1 MKEILKYVLLI
12 DDDHA
17 TNFIH
22 RKIIE
27 KSQITK
33 HIEVVLNGEEALNY
47 IDKTSDFFESP
58 AIIFLDINMPVMDG
72 WEFLDSYENL
82 KVSQKDKTMIVMMST
97 SFNPD
102 DKLKAENI
110 KCVDCYKSKPM
121 TYEIIEEIIS
131 KYVEAH

>member
-121 TYEIIEEIIS
+121 TYEIIEEIMS
-131 KYVEAH
+131 TYKEVN

>member
-1 MKEILKYVLLI
+1 MKEMLQCVLLI

-33 HIEVVLNGEEALNY
+33 HIEVALNGEEALNY
-47 IDKTSDFFESP
+47 IDKTPDFFEFP

-72 WEFLDSYENL
+72 WEFLESYENL
-82 KVSQKDKTMIVMMST
+82 KVSRKDKTIIVMMST

-102 DKLKAENI
+102 DKIKAESI
-110 KCVDCYKSKPM
+110 GCVDCYKSKPM
-121 TYEIIEEIIS
+121 TFEVIEEIIS
-131 KYVEAH
+131 KYK